1 MFDLNTN
8 GRIPA
13 PAQPGDR
20 AQGSVAVLDLVA
32 DKWTMRVVY
41 TLKSG
46 SRHYGEILR
55 TIEGISKKMLTQT
68 LRDLER
74 NGFVTRTVHPTNPP
88 TVEYALTPLG

>member
-13 PAQPGDR
+13 PAQPGGR

-41 TLKSG
+41 
-46 SRHYGEILR
+46 RAIC
-55 TIEGISKKMLTQT
+55 
-68 LRDLER
+68 
-74 NGFVTRTVHPTNPP
+74 
-88 TVEYALTPLG
+88 